1 MCKMGGLQSRL
12 ARAKNKTLNSKK
24 VTTARKK
31 KMQGREKG
39 TVGVTQAVEC
49 LSSKHKAMS
58 SDALHHKK
66 ESLNELLFNISL
78 SLCVCACVSVSL
90 CVCLCLLASKIEE
103 MF

>member
-1 MCKMGGLQSRL
+1 MGGLQSRL

-49 LSSKHKAMS
+49 LSSKPKVLS
-58 SDALHHKK
+58 SNPIANKRKK
-66 ESLNELLFNISL
+66 KNPDQN
-78 SLCVCACVSVSL
+78 
-90 CVCLCLLASKIEE
+90 
-103 MF
+103 